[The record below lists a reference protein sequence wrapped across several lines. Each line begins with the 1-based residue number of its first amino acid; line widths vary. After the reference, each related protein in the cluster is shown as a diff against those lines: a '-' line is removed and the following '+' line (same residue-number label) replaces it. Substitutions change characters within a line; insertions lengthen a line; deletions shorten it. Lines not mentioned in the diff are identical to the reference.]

1 MLSLQNKKVFVA
13 GHNGMVG
20 RAICRRLQ
28 EENCAIICA
37 AKSDLDLRDQAV
49 VNDWM
54 AQQKPDV
61 VFLAAA
67 RVGGIGANNAY
78 PAEFLYDNL
87 MIQNNVIHAAYMAG
101 VEKLLFLG
109 SSCIYPK
116 EAPCPIA
123 EDSLMTGPLEPTNEA
138 YAVAKIAGLKMCAAY
153 RKQYGCDFIAAMPC
167 NLYGPFDKF
176 DLENSHVIPA
186 LMMKFD
192 AAKMQNAAKVELWGT
207 GKPLREFLY
216 VDDLADGLVTLIKNY
231 TGEAHVNIGSS
242 VEITIADLAQ
252 KITNITGYK
261 GEVVFNSTQPDG
273 TYRKV
278 MDNSVMASLG
288 WQVSTNL
295 DDGLAASYQ
304 WYKDNVAGRYA
315 A

>member
-1 MLSLQNKKVFVA
+1 MFSLQNKKVFVA

-20 RAICRRLQ
+20 RALCRRLQ

-37 AKSDLDLRDQAV
+37 AKNELDLRDQAA

-54 AQQKPDV
+54 TQQKPDV

-67 RVGGIGANNAY
+67 RVGGIGANSTY
-78 PAEFLYDNL
+78 PAEFIYDNL
-87 MIQNNVIHAAYMAG
+87 MIQSNVIHAAYMAG

-116 EAPCPIA
+116 QVECPIT
-123 EDSLMTGPLEPTNEA
+123 EGSLMTGALEPTNEA
-138 YAVAKIAGLKMCAAY
+138 YAIAKIAGLKMCAAY

-192 AAKMQNAAKVELWGT
+192 AARKQSAAKVKLWGT

-216 VDDLADGLVTLIKNY
+216 VDDLADGLVTLMKSY
-231 TGEAHVNIGSS
+231 TGQAHVNIGSS
-242 VEITIADLAQ
+242 VEITIAELAQ
-252 KITNITGYK
+252 KISHIVGYK
-261 GEVVFNSTQPDG
+261 GEVVFDSAQPDG
-273 TYRKV
+273 TYRKLMDSRV
-278 MDNSVMASLG
+278 MTSLG
-288 WQVSTNL
+288 WQATTSL
-295 DDGLAASYQ
+295 DDGLAVSYQ